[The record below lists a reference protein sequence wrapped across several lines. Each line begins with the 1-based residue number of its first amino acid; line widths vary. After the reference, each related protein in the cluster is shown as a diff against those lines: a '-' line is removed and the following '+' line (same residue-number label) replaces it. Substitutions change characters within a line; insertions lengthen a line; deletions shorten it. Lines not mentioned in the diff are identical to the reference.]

1 MKLEHRS
8 SVLSFDVIGLLA
20 LRANGVDDEAKK
32 LVLKRIFR
40 PDRFGEIPLLAF
52 VQACD
57 SVYRRL
63 RYFRASVG
71 NSSVI
76 DRVLEQ
82 VIDGFFYFVLIL
94 VTLSILDINPWKLLI
109 SLSSL
114 IVSFAFAVGPSAS
127 KYIEA
132 SALAVYVCFSSDNP
146 AHPRRP
152 SLCIIGGSVDRG
164 TPSLRHW

>member
-1 MKLEHRS
+1 
-8 SVLSFDVIGLLA
+8 
-20 LRANGVDDEAKK
+20 
-32 LVLKRIFR
+32 
-40 PDRFGEIPLLAF
+40 
-52 VQACD
+52 
-57 SVYRRL
+57 
-63 RYFRASVG
+63 
-71 NSSVI
+71 
-76 DRVLEQ
+76 VLEQ

-94 VTLSILDINPWKLLI
+94 LILSILDINPWKLLI
-109 SLSSL
+109 SLSSI

>member
-1 MKLEHRS
+1 MKLEFKS
-8 SVLSFDVIGLLA
+8 NVLSFDVIDLLA
-20 LRANGVDDEAKK
+20 FQANGVEDEAKK
-32 LVLKRIFR
+32 LMLKRLFR
-40 PDRFGEIPLLAF
+40 PDRFNEISLLAF

-71 NSSVI
+71 NASVI

-94 VTLSILDINPWKLLI
+94 LILSILDINPWKLLI

-127 KYIEA
+127 KYIEV
-132 SALAVYVCFSSDNP
+132 STLVRKFVLLWTIRSSSVPFALHCRVFY
-146 AHPRRP
+146 
-152 SLCIIGGSVDRG
+152 
-164 TPSLRHW
+164 